1 MTLEQIQ
8 ARLKEIQDIEMLKE
22 DADLEVLTEEVRGL
36 KEQQKTIEAEIKQ
49 RKQLKKDIAD
59 GLVGKVVAKV
69 DDKKEKKGEKNMDF
83 NTKTEALMSRAYET
97 AFTKRY
103 TVENPVYTEE
113 EKRAL
118 NTTNGAVLIPQVW
131 LNEIFDQ
138 IREQHPIL
146 TDLTW
151 NNIDAIVHI
160 PRRLAIVS
168 GDAAVMEEGTCPLG
182 EENTFDE
189 VLVDLVEIQKMVEIT
204 ARAGQLLPEAFKTWL
219 VAEVRDRIGAKMAEQ
234 AIAKIKADILAENN
248 IAAKTAGTL
257 AKEDL
262 FSLFAVADGLGVA
275 KLYAN
280 RNTLYTNIYPLPG
293 AEGQK
298 AYIPNLQD
306 PISGNTLGV
315 ETKVESAMA
324 DGEILLVFPQEV
336 FFNVPGGIKTKAM
349 EDICFKLQIAGL
361 ALMGLRL
368 KYRKGAA
375 LLTLGHR

>member
-8 ARLKEIQDIEMLKE
+8 ERLKEIQDTEMLKE

-49 RKQLKKDIAD
+49 REQLKKDIAD
-59 GLVGKVVAKV
+59 SLVGKVVAKV
-69 DDKKEKKGEKNMDF
+69 DDKKEEKGERNMDF

-151 NNIDAIVHI
+151 NQINAIVHI

-182 EENTFDE
+182 EENEFDE
-189 VLVDLVEIQKMVEIT
+189 VLVDLIEIQKMVEIT

-248 IAAKTAGTL
+248 VAAKTAGTL

-293 AEGQK
+293 AEGQM

-315 ETKVESAMA
+315 ETKIESAMA

-375 LLTLGHR
+375 LLTLGE